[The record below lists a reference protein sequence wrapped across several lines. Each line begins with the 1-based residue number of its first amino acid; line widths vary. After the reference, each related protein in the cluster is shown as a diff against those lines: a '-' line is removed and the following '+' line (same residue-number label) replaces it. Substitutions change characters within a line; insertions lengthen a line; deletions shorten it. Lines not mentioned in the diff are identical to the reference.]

1 MPTKKE
7 SKRGPHPQDKKL
19 FAEVAWPILS
29 EAVADLSWLRSRGY
43 DEKSSVKIVGDRYE
57 LAARQRTAVGR
68 SACGDAALTARTER
82 RIAIADVR
90 GRVLCVDGFNLLTT
104 IEAALGGGVLL
115 RGRDGCIRDMSSMHG
130 NYRVLSDTGVALEY
144 VFKALDRL
152 KPARVVWYLDK
163 PVSNSGQLKGVIGD
177 VAKAFGDVKTEVRL
191 VKDPDPLLK
200 KLEGTESVVVSA
212 DSAVFDECGDWANLA
227 DYVLAIFLPDVELIS
242 FDDEKPTIP
251 EMAVSTES
259 PAVAVRRITSET
271 NW

>member
-1 MPTKKE
+1 MATKTE

-43 DEKSSVKIVGDRYE
+43 AEKSSVKIVGDRYE
-57 LAARQRTAVGR
+57 LTARQRTAVGR

-130 NYRVLSDTGVALEY
+130 NYRVLSDTGAALEF

-152 KPARVVWYLDK
+152 KPARVIWYLDK
-163 PVSNSGQLKGVIGD
+163 PVSNSGRLKGVIAE
-177 VAKAFGDVKTEVRL
+177 VAKGFANFKTEVRL
-191 VKDPDPLLK
+191 VQDPDPLLK
-200 KLEGTESVVVSA
+200 KLAGTEAVAVSA
-212 DSAVFDECGDWANLA
+212 DSAVIDECGKWTNLA
-227 DYVLAIFLPDVELIS
+227 DYILAIFLPDREVIDFTDQFAELQC
-242 FDDEKPTIP
+242 EP
-251 EMAVSTES
+251 EVKSAPMTV
-259 PAVAVRRITSET
+259 VRKITSET
-271 NW
+271 AW